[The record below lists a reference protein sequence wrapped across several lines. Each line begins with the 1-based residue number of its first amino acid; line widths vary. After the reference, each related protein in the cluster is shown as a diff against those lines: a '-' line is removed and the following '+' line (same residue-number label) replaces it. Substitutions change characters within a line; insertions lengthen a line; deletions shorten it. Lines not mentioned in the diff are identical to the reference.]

1 MRTLSINDTNVLKG
15 IALLLLLCHHCFYP
29 GEPYD
34 DIILFGHP
42 VVQNIGEFSKLC
54 VAIFVFL
61 SGYGLTIQTMAKGGI
76 GNVLAFYRRR
86 YVKLMINYWL
96 IWLIFVPI
104 GVFFFHRTFP
114 LVYGEHYIFRA
125 FWDFLGLYLVVF
137 GQYGYNATWW
147 FYSCIIVLYLFYP
160 LIWRLRDF
168 WFVLIP
174 FAYVFPVITQF
185 VPFIDHSL
193 CQEYFLSFVCGMS
206 LAYLDPKIKDVK
218 LGGAILL
225 TLVFFFVCIYRFYAI
240 QPSRW
245 DAAVVILGITLYCT
259 IQIPTRL
266 LKGLSFFGKHSFN
279 IFLFHSFILGYYLHD
294 YIYWSRSPLL
304 IFLTLLVVCTPIS
317 MLIEWIKDV
326 SMINCLQNRLVGNS

>member
-225 TLVFFFVCIYRFYAI
+225 TLVFFLVCIYRFYAI

-326 SMINCLQNRLVGNS
+326 SMINYLQNRLIGNS

>member
-1 MRTLSINDTNVLKG
+1 MRTLTRTDTNVLKG

-34 DIILFGHP
+34 DIVIFGHP

-61 SGYGLTIQTMAKGGI
+61 SGYGLTIQTRSKGGI
-76 GNVLAFYRRR
+76 GNVLHFYRRR
-86 YVKLMINYWL
+86 YVKLMISYWL
-96 IWLIFVPI
+96 IWLIFVPL
-104 GVFFFHRTFP
+104 GVFFFQRTFP

-125 FWDFLGLYLVVF
+125 FWDFLGLHLVVF

-225 TLVFFFVCIYRFYAI
+225 TLVFFLVCIYRFYAI

-245 DAAVVILGITLYCT
+245 DAAVVIIGITLYCT
-259 IQIPTRL
+259 IQIPTKL

-279 IFLFHSFILGYYLHD
+279 VFLFHSFILGYYLHD

-304 IFLTLLVVCTPIS
+304 IFLTLLVVCIPIS

-326 SMINCLQNRLVGNS
+326 SMINCLQNRLIGNS

>member
-326 SMINCLQNRLVGNS
+326 SMINYLQNRLIGNS

>member
-1 MRTLSINDTNVLKG
+1 MRALSINDTNVLKG

-114 LVYGEHYIFRA
+114 HLNNRASGLAEVLGVDASPNTIDELLSGEKLITIAENENRHNI
-125 FWDFLGLYLVVF
+125 
-137 GQYGYNATWW
+137 QY
-147 FYSCIIVLYLFYP
+147 
-160 LIWRLRDF
+160 
-168 WFVLIP
+168 
-174 FAYVFPVITQF
+174 Q
-185 VPFIDHSL
+185 
-193 CQEYFLSFVCGMS
+193 
-206 LAYLDPKIKDVK
+206 
-218 LGGAILL
+218 
-225 TLVFFFVCIYRFYAI
+225 YR
-240 QPSRW
+240 
-245 DAAVVILGITLYCT
+245 
-259 IQIPTRL
+259 
-266 LKGLSFFGKHSFN
+266 
-279 IFLFHSFILGYYLHD
+279 
-294 YIYWSRSPLL
+294 
-304 IFLTLLVVCTPIS
+304 
-317 MLIEWIKDV
+317 
-326 SMINCLQNRLVGNS
+326 